1 MTDSFQAAPG
11 TFVVLFNPQDPENPD
26 HFPVVGWT
34 RGLSGYDPI
43 TIVPED
49 GVMEFGKAIQLDH
62 GDLVVV
68 VDPTAKKTFWSL
80 EAWLEYMKGA
90 KPVAKPN
97 KETGIR
103 RRVNLH
109 IQFGEKTYVNKSFWH
124 FKTPSDSFLFELEG
138 GESAPDD
145 ARVSKINRDTYYKA
159 RKNLEVVPYADL
171 FNVTE
176 SAMVEDIDEEAEDL
190 I

>member
-11 TFVVLFNPQDPENPD
+11 TEIVRFDPEDPENPD
-26 HFPVVGWT
+26 HFPVIGWT

-49 GVMEFGKAIQLDH
+49 GVMEFGKAILLEDRC
-62 GDLVVV
+62 V
-68 VDPTAKKTFWSL
+68 VDPTAKRTFFGLSL
-80 EAWLEYMKGA
+80 WLEYMKGA

-97 KETGIR
+97 KETGVR

-109 IQFGEKTYVNKSFWH
+109 IQFGDKTYVNKSFWH
-124 FKTPSDSFLFELEG
+124 FKTASDSFLFELEG
-138 GESAPDD
+138 GEGAPDD
-145 ARVSKINRDTYYKA
+145 ARVTKINRDTFYKA

-176 SAMVEDIDEEAEDL
+176 SAMAEEIDEEAEDL